1 MGNDNLI
8 FDDMLKLKEAVIF
21 IRKES
26 IKGNLVEKIS
36 LAETAGIEEGEV
48 EPLLARMLD
57 FPEFIEL
64 KRVMDSEGNEYL
76 YSASEMTDRYV
87 EILMGLKNKDLL
99 KLIAETV
106 RYESQKYPRPT
117 RADLF
122 TKKPYNISLEELGE
136 LLDSSRGR
144 ERLQGPEIHRSVE
157 WHPIHIFRTA
167 HDQIFMQL
175 SLLSGTR
182 CFSNEIP

>member
-1 MGNDNLI
+1 MGNDNVI

-36 LAETAGIEEGEV
+36 LAETFGIEEGEV

-122 TKKPYNISLEELGE
+122 TKKPYNISLEDLGE
-136 LLDSSRGR
+136 LLESIGEESDYKDLKFTEASN
-144 ERLQGPEIHRSVE
+144 
-157 WHPIHIFRTA
+157 
-167 HDQIFMQL
+167 
-175 SLLSGTR
+175 GTR
-182 CFSNEIP
+182 FIYSEQHMTKFYATKLAEWYEVLQYEIP

>member
-1 MGNDNLI
+1 MGKDNAI

-26 IKGNLVEKIS
+26 IKGNLVAKNS

-64 KRVMDSEGNEYL
+64 KRVSDPEGNEYI

-99 KLIAETV
+99 KLIADTV
-106 RYESQKYPRPT
+106 RYESKKYPRPT

-122 TKKPYNISLEELGE
+122 TKKPYSIGLDELKE
-136 LLDSSRGR
+136 LLDSLGEESDYKDLKFT
-144 ERLQGPEIHRSVE
+144 EASN
-157 WHPIHIFRTA
+157 
-167 HDQIFMQL
+167 
-175 SLLSGTR
+175 GTR
-182 CFSNEIP
+182 FIYSEQHMTNFYATKLAEWYEVLQYEIP

>member
-1 MGNDNLI
+1 MGNENVI

-26 IKGNLVEKIS
+26 IKGNLVVKSDLI
-36 LAETAGIEEGEV
+36 ETTGIEEGEV

-57 FPEFIEL
+57 FPEFIDL
-64 KRVMDSEGNEYL
+64 KRVRDSEGNEYI
-76 YSASEMTDRYV
+76 YSGSEMTDRYV

-106 RYESQKYPRPT
+106 RYESEKYPRPT

-122 TKKPYNISLEELGE
+122 TKKPYSISLDELDELLASLGE
-136 LLDSSRGR
+136 ESDYKDLKFTEASN
-144 ERLQGPEIHRSVE
+144 
-157 WHPIHIFRTA
+157 
-167 HDQIFMQL
+167 
-175 SLLSGTR
+175 GTR
-182 CFSNEIP
+182 FIYSELHMTRFYATKLAEWYEVLQYEIP